1 MSDIDRER
9 LVVRRLEERCLRDAQ
24 LIPAIEGFLSK
35 GSLSADDQELLR
47 EYLREEL
54 GILQTMLC
62 FRRNS
67 LTAQKARV
75 EALER
80 ERQCRS

>member
-1 MSDIDRER
+1 MSDLERER
-9 LVVRRLEERCLRDAQ
+9 LEVRRLEERCQRDAL
-24 LIPAIEGFLSK
+24 LIPAVEGFLSRD
-35 GSLSADDQELLR
+35 SLSADDQEILR

-54 GILQTMLC
+54 GILQTMLS

-67 LTAQKARV
+67 LKAQKARV

-80 ERQCRS
+80 ERQCRG